1 MDILNFISWIKA
13 GKYSPTIP
21 TDAVTVVGV
30 PNPTRGDAY
39 LPVTVP
45 VTAIGALVPFPVS
58 NTNIGK
64 LLGGGIVVA
73 EWDENGVKKAL
84 IASLTDLSTGL
95 PWSPVTNILIG
106 ASAQSWSNGLGNTN
120 AIIAQTGAPATT
132 AYAAGIARLFAGGGF
147 TDWYLPAAW
156 ELNMCYNA
164 ATFINRILGANGF
177 QTNTWSYWSSTE
189 INSTTAWRGAFK
201 EGTGIPAGKFGGG
214 GVTSIRAVRIH
225 TL

>member
-1 MDILNFISWIKA
+1 MDILNFISWIKG

-45 VTAIGALVPFPVS
+45 VTAIGTLFPFPTS

-84 IASLTDLSTGL
+84 VASLTNLSTSL
-95 PWSPVTNILIG
+95 PWTVPAQQSILIG
-106 ASAQSWSNGLGNTN
+106 ITAQSYSDGLSNTN
-120 AIIAQTGAPATT
+120 AIILQTGSAATT
-132 AYAAGIARLFAGGGF
+132 AYAAGIARLYLGGGF
-147 TDWYLPAAW
+147 NDWYLPSNF
-156 ELNMCYNA
+156 ELNACYNSA
-164 ATFINRILGANGF
+164 FIVNKVLGVINGF
-177 QTNTWSYWSSTE
+177 NSFQYWSSTE
-189 INSTTAWRGAFK
+189 NNNSNAWIHYFSSGSQGSTVKASNF
-201 EGTGIPAGKFGGG
+201 
-214 GVTSIRAVRIH
+214 VVRAVRIH

>member
-13 GKYSPTIP
+13 GKYSPTMP
-21 TDAVTVVGV
+21 TDAITVVGV

-45 VTAIGALVPFPVS
+45 VTAFASLIPPFPVS

-84 IASLTDLSTGL
+84 IASLTTLGDIELVPNPLCLNTIFGAALSYSDGFT
-95 PWSPVTNILIG
+95 
-106 ASAQSWSNGLGNTN
+106 NTN
-120 AIIAQTGAPATT
+120 ELILATGAPATT
-132 AYAAGIARLFAGGGF
+132 AYAAGLARLHNGGGYN
-147 TDWYLPAAW
+147 DWYLPAIW

-164 ATFINRILGANGF
+164 AAIVNKVLGSTNGF
-177 QTNTWSYWSSTE
+177 PIDSPAYWSSTQAV
-189 INSTTAWRGAFK
+189 TGAAWKILFFDGLRQ
-201 EGTGIPAGKFGGG
+201 TAGKCINYR
-214 GVTSIRAVRIH
+214 VRAVRIH
-225 TL
+225 NL